1 MLKQLSISN
10 YALIDSIAIDFNKG
24 FSIITGE
31 TGAGKS
37 IMLGA
42 LSLILGERADP
53 KAIRNSEKKSVIE
66 AVFDLKG
73 YKLESF
79 FDLYDIEYDPEHC
92 ILRRELLPNGRS
104 RAFINDTPVNLS
116 QLQELSENL
125 IDIHSQQSNQLLT
138 KPQYQLDIIDSIANN
153 QELLRMYSEAY
164 NEYKDTKAELSATI
178 EKNARNKSNEEY
190 LKFQLAQLSELKL
203 IDGEEAELESK
214 QATLA
219 NISEIKSGLWEIFA
233 LIGESD
239 DSVLSRLHSISLK
252 LGSISRILSA
262 SDELRERTDTV
273 IIEIKDIYS
282 TVNSILSNLSDDPDE
297 LEKVNERLNRIYTL
311 KKKHNLNTVTELI
324 ELQNRY
330 ENTISEIDNSDNNI
344 AELEKRVKEKLNEVL
359 KLAAQLSA
367 NRKEAAGKFAE
378 RLKKTAVPLGMKNL
392 QCEIQFSEVQ
402 PGRTGTDSVR
412 FMFAFNKNQPMLPVE
427 NNASGGEISR
437 MMLCIKTIIAESMQ
451 LPSIIFDEID
461 TGVSGDIASKMG
473 EMMQNIGGKLQVI
486 TITHLPQVAA
496 LGEYHYKVYK
506 KDDADST
513 YTYVKELSSDERIN
527 EIAGM
532 LSGKQI
538 NEAAINNAKSLLDL
552 KHK

>member
-1 MLKQLSISN
+1 MLIQLSISN
-10 YALIDSIAIDFNKG
+10 YALIDSIEIDFNKG

-53 KAIRNSEKKSVIE
+53 KSIRNGEKKSVIE

-73 YKLESF
+73 YELKSLFQS
-79 FDLYDIEYDPEHC
+79 YDIEYDPEHC

-153 QELLRMYSEAY
+153 SEMLGIYSETY
-164 NEYKDTKAELSATI
+164 DEYKKAKAELSETI
-178 EKNARNKSNEEY
+178 AKNARNRSNEEY
-190 LKFQLAQLSELKL
+190 IKFQLSQLSELKL
-203 IDGEEAELESK
+203 REDEEAELENR
-214 QATLA
+214 QATLS
-219 NISEIKSGLWEIFA
+219 NMSEIKSGLWEISA
-233 LIGESD
+233 LTGESD
-239 DSVLSRLHSISLK
+239 DAVLSRLHNISMK
-252 LGSISRILSA
+252 LGSLSRILSV
-262 SDELRERTDTV
+262 SDELKERIDSV
-273 IIEIKDIYS
+273 IIEIKDIYA
-282 TVNSILSNLSDDPDE
+282 TVNSVQSNLSDDPDE
-297 LEKVNERLNRIYTL
+297 LEKVNERLNCIYTL
-311 KKKHNLNTVTELI
+311 KKKHNLNTVKELI
-324 ELQNRY
+324 ELRNHY
-330 ENTISEIDNSDNNI
+330 EKVITDIGNSEHNI
-344 AELEKRVKEKLNEVL
+344 AELEKNVNVKLEKVV
-359 KLAAQLSA
+359 KLAGQLSVK
-367 NRKEAAGKFAE
+367 RKEAAGRFAE
-378 RLKKTAVPLGMKNL
+378 RLKKSVIPLGMKNL
-392 QCEIQFSEVQ
+392 RCEIQFSEVP
-402 PGRTGTDSVR
+402 PGRMGTDNVR
-412 FMFAFNKNQPMLPVE
+412 FLFAFNKNQPMLPVE
-427 NNASGGEISR
+427 NKASGGEISR

-473 EMMQNIGGKLQVI
+473 EMMQNIGKELQVI
-486 TITHLPQVAA
+486 AITHLPQVAA

-506 KDDADST
+506 KDENDST
-513 YTYVKELSSDERIN
+513 YTYVKELSSEERIT